1 MTPSTPQSI
10 AESMNNDLQRL
21 YDLHLP
27 EIRLLIDKCD
37 LTSNGELSQ
46 IFAMYVDEHYVQ
58 ANQKILFIGRETFGW
73 YNYDTDCV
81 AADLMK
87 NYSNFSNSENY
98 PNSPFWWFRRDLSQR
113 FGIAESDF
121 RNATLWTN
129 LSKIDVE
136 KARPQDKGEKLDC
149 LNRLIQ
155 LFIQLLTAEI
165 AIIKPDVVVIMTR
178 DGFYNWH
185 LENYNWREN
194 KTYFDSQPV
203 PAKLEK
209 RRLEGVRVDQL
220 MGGEQLSNHTYQMC
234 HPRALVS
241 KGGSKANQFI
251 EAIHRSV
258 SESANAL

>member
-1 MTPSTPQSI
+1 
-10 AESMNNDLQRL
+10 MNNDLQRL
-21 YDLHLP
+21 YDSHLP

-37 LTSNGELSQ
+37 LASSGKLSQ
-46 IFAMYVDEHYVQ
+46 VFAMHVDDHYMQ
-58 ANQKILFIGRETFGW
+58 AKQKILFIGRETFGW
-73 YNYDTDCV
+73 YNYDKDCI
-81 AADLMK
+81 ATDLMK
-87 NYSNFSNSENY
+87 NYSDFSNSDIY
-98 PNSPFWWFRRDLSQR
+98 PNSPFWWFRRDLSQQ
-113 FGIAESDF
+113 FGIAEADF

-136 KARPQDKGEKLDC
+136 KARPQGKGEKLDC

-155 LFIQLLTAEI
+155 VFIKLLAAEI
-165 AIIKPDVVVIMTR
+165 AIVKPDVVVIMTR

-194 KTYFDSQPV
+194 KTYFDSHPV

-209 RRLEGVRVDQL
+209 RQLEGVRVDQL
-220 MGGEQLSNHTYQMC
+220 MGGELLPNHTYQMC

-241 KGGSKANQFI
+241 KGGGKANLFI